1 MGFPLSREGNMSI
14 LNVLF
19 IGDIIGE
26 PGLNFVGEHLKNIVK
41 KHKIHFVIANGE
53 NLAGGKGILEK
64 DGKKAFELGINVLT
78 GGNHTFSKI
87 QSNKYI
93 AEEPRVLRPA
103 NHHDDVY
110 GRGYNIY
117 PVAVDGALF
126 KLAIINVMGRVYI
139 STLNCPFRTAHKLSE
154 RLKHETNLVIVD
166 FHGEA
171 TAEKIAFSW
180 YMDGKVS
187 AVVGTHTH
195 VQTADER
202 ILPNGTA
209 YISDIGMTGG
219 FDGVIG
225 SKKESSINRFYY
237 QTPQKQDV
245 ADSDLHISA
254 VVLNIDTETGKT
266 VKISRVFEP
275 AWK

>member
-1 MGFPLSREGNMSI
+1 LLSDT

-19 IGDIIGE
+19 VGDIIGE
-26 PGLNFVGEHLKNIVK
+26 PGLNVLAANLKNLIH
-41 KHKIHFVIANGE
+41 KHQIHFVIANGE
-53 NLAGGKGILEK
+53 NLSGGKGVLEK
-64 DGKKAFELGINVLT
+64 DAKRAFEIGINVLT

-87 QSNKYI
+87 QSAKYI
-93 AEEPRVLRPA
+93 ADEVRLLRPA
-103 NHHDDVY
+103 NHHEEVY
-110 GRGYNIY
+110 GRGFQVF
-117 PVAVDGALF
+117 PVTANGGIF
-126 KLAIINVMGRVYI
+126 KLGVINALGRVYI
-139 STLNCPFRTAHKLSE
+139 STLNCPFRVSSKIADH
-154 RLKHETNLVIVD
+154 LKRETNLIIVD

-171 TAEKIAFSW
+171 SAEKIAFGW

-209 YISDIGMTGG
+209 YITDAGMTGA

-225 SKKESSINRFYY
+225 SKKDFSINRFVY

-245 ADSDLHISA
+245 ATDDLRING
-254 VVLNIDTETGKT
+254 VVLNLDTLTGKAK
-266 VKISRVFEP
+266 KITRVFEP
-275 AWK
+275 SF